1 MDWLTNLREGL
12 DTPPHQA
19 AAVLATTLLVLVL
32 VYFLKRLLLKAAA
45 RAPDKIDSTLIQ
57 RLYRP
62 VRVSVLVYGFIKS
75 LEVGRPRTPPPDLVV
90 SLLTSIVVLYWMI
103 AALKISNRLLMQSA
117 SPMRKGLLTQRS
129 LPFFSMCATA
139 GIAAIGLY
147 FLFLAWDLD
156 LTAWLASAGII
167 GVAVGF
173 GAKDSL
179 ANVFGGVSIMADA
192 PYRLGDYLLLESG
205 ERGEVTDI
213 GLRSTRLR
221 TRGDIQIVV
230 PNSIMANTK
239 IVNET
244 GGIRKPHRISLMLG
258 VAYGTDVDRLKEVI
272 EEECAHVRNVLAD
285 PPPKALFVEFGDSA
299 LHFEVLVSILHSGHR
314 APVLDELHTVL
325 YKRLQE
331 EGIEIPFPQHDV
343 HMRGPS

>member
-19 AAVLATTLLVLVL
+19 AAVLGMTLLVLVL
-32 VYFLKRLLLKAAA
+32 VYFLKRLLLKAAV
-45 RAPDKIDSTLIQ
+45 RAPDKIDATLIQ

-62 VRVSVLVYGFIKS
+62 VRISVLVYGFIKS
-75 LEVGRPRTPPPDLVV
+75 MEVGRPRTPPPGLVV

-103 AALKISNRLLMQSA
+103 AALKISNRLLQQSA
-117 SPMRKGLLTQRS
+117 SPMRKGVLTQRS

-139 GIAAIGLY
+139 GIAAMGLY

-167 GVAVGF
+167 GVAVAF

-230 PNSIMANTK
+230 PNSIMANIK

-244 GGIRKPHRISLMLG
+244 GGIRQPHRISLKLG
-258 VAYGTDVDRLKEVI
+258 VAYGTDVDFLKEIV
-272 EEECAHVRNVLAD
+272 EEECTHVRNVLAD

-299 LHFEVLVSILHSGHR
+299 LNFEVLVSILHSGYR
-314 APVLDELHTVL
+314 AQVLDELHSVI
-325 YKRLQE
+325 YKRLQQ

-343 HMRGPS
+343 HMREKS